1 MKAQISARRDNDI
14 VILALAYLISSR
26 ADWLEVVLQL
36 LRAPTIPKDE
46 LTEAGRPIGAV
57 KFGNFQGRFWKEK
70 IGDLKLYLNS
80 NFMFELREI
89 WAIFY
94 EDSS

>member
-1 MKAQISARRDNDI
+1 MN
-14 VILALAYLISSR
+14 
-26 ADWLEVVLQL
+26 
-36 LRAPTIPKDE
+36 E
-46 LTEAGRPIGAV
+46 LEAGHHIGAV
-57 KFGNFQGRFWKEK
+57 KFGNFQAWKEK
-70 IGDLKLYLNS
+70 IGDLKLDLNS